1 MPLCRRRP
9 RASTQAVLL
18 ADLLAGFLAGLVVV
32 AMAPAAAASVQL
44 ARVDSSVPD
53 TKGTE
58 IRAGDPI
65 VVRIQRGLKDAGFYG
80 GPLNGR
86 LNQETEDAIR
96 AHQRTTNLKVDGRAS
111 ENLAIKIETTSKVE
125 GLLTRLDKARRKHIE
140 AARQALLRH
149 PATRELLSG
158 GGGKVADPT
167 RDATPCFRAPSAA
180 CLLTEAT
187 ESAKAIHRQ
196 DMRDWALGE
205 ILASQARAGLTQ
217 EALVTVR
224 RIGDPRLIM
233 VALRDISEA
242 LAAAGADDEALDSAA
257 IIPDPQKRAEALAA
271 IAELLDRRDDSVGAR
286 QAIERLIATVTEIDK
301 PAKQV
306 SFHAR
311 AAVILNRVG
320 DVTAAQK
327 HLDVAQTLARDKLAP
342 ADQGGALHHIA
353 SAMAEMGRPRDALTL
368 GDRIANGTERIP
380 VLVAA
385 ATAQAKAG
393 DASDALVIAKS
404 IASDRY
410 RAVVYSRIA
419 LAQAKAGEGAA
430 ATATLE
436 KAFLAADETKRP
448 YARDYGYSR
457 VALAKASFPGNDR
470 TAFDAAVETASRI
483 NDNTLRAHTLWT
495 LAAMRKRT
503 GDDAGSATTRE
514 AAAKATGAIVS
525 PLSRVWM
532 FGDLASAHIKA
543 GEIDAAWVSFK
554 EGLKVAEGVHN
565 AWARARALG
574 RLAAA
579 MSDLARAAAEERRD

>member
-1 MPLCRRRP
+1 M
-9 RASTQAVLL
+9 
-18 ADLLAGFLAGLVVV
+18 AGLAACLIVF
-32 AMAPAAAASVQL
+32 AWAPPATASVEL
-44 ARVDSSVPD
+44 ARVDGGVPD
-53 TKGTE
+53 TKGAE
-58 IRAGDPI
+58 IRAGDPV
-65 VVRIQRGLKDAGFYG
+65 VVRIQRGLKEAGFYG

-86 LNQETEDAIR
+86 LNRETEDAIR
-96 AHQRTTNLKVDGRAS
+96 AYQRTTNLKVDGRAS
-111 ENLAIKIETTSKVE
+111 KSLAVKIETTSKVE
-125 GLLTRLDKARRKHIE
+125 GLLTRLDTARREHIE
-140 AARQALLRH
+140 AAREALLRH
-149 PATRELLSG
+149 PATRDLLSG
-158 GGGKVADPT
+158 GGDEVADPT

-205 ILASQARAGLTQ
+205 ILASQARAGLTR

-233 VALRDISEA
+233 VALRDIAEA
-242 LAAAGADDEALDSAA
+242 LAAAGADDEALDSAD

-271 IAELLDRRDDSVGAR
+271 IAGLLDRRDDPSGAR
-286 QAIERLIATVTEIDK
+286 HAVERLIATVAEIDK

-320 DVTAAQK
+320 DTTAAQA
-327 HLDVAQTLARDKLAP
+327 HLDVARTLVRDKLTP
-342 ADQGGALHHIA
+342 ADQGGALRHIA
-353 SAMAEMGRPRDALTL
+353 SALAEMGRPGDALAL
-368 GDRIANGTERIP
+368 GDSILNGTEKIP

-393 DASDALVIAKS
+393 DASDALIVAES
-404 IASDRY
+404 IGSERY
-410 RAVVYSRIA
+410 RAVVFSRIA
-419 LAQAKAGEGAA
+419 LAQAEAGDSAA
-430 ATATLE
+430 ATATLK
-436 KAFLAADETKRP
+436 KATDAADGTKRP
-448 YARDYGYSR
+448 YARDYGFSR
-457 VALAKASFPGNDR
+457 VALARASFPGNDR
-470 TAFDAAVETASRI
+470 TGFDSAVKTASRI

-503 GDDAGSATTRE
+503 GDDSGFETTRSVATT
-514 AAAKATGAIVS
+514 ATETIVS
-525 PLSRVWM
+525 PLSQVWM
-532 FGDLASAHIKA
+532 YGDLASAHLKA

-579 MSDLARAAAEERRD
+579 ISDLARAAAEAHRD